1 MKLILRI
8 ALRLSAVLLPLLAL
22 WAGLFYYALMG
33 RIREETDDALWDYS
47 ELIIQRMLG
56 GERLPQLN
64 EGSNNSYSII
74 PVDSLYASAHPRLE
88 YYDAEVYIPEKEE
101 TEPARVMTTLFQ
113 DEDGL
118 YYELKVATPT
128 FEKDE
133 LLATIFGWMIF
144 LYLVLLVTVIGITIL
159 VFQRSMRP
167 LYDLLKWL
175 DDYRPGGKNRPV
187 PNRTHIEEFRR
198 LNLAA
203 QQAVDRSEALYQQQ
217 KQFIGNASHEL
228 QTPLA
233 VLSGRLEWL
242 LDHTELTEEQMGE
255 VLQMQRTLKRLSRLN
270 KTLLLLTKIDNHQF
284 PESTTVDIASLVREQ
299 QELYCEIFSA
309 RDIHWSLSL
318 PETFPVQMNESLASV
333 LVTNLMKNACLH
345 SEPGAEVQV
354 RLENRTLTV
363 SNPGTAP
370 LDQEQVF
377 KRFYQGAKKE
387 GSNGLGLALVKAV
400 ADYYG
405 LPIAYRFLEGR
416 HCFSVSWP

>member
-64 EGSNNSYSII
+64 EGSNNSYSIT

-159 VFQRSMRP
+159 VFHRSMRP

-187 PNRTHIEEFRR
+187 PNRTRIEEFRR

-363 SNPGTAP
+363 SNPGAAP
-370 LDQEQVF
+370 LDQKQVF

>member
-363 SNPGTAP
+363 SNPGAAP

>member
-64 EGSNNSYSII
+64 EGSNNSYSIT

-159 VFQRSMRP
+159 VFHRSMRP

-175 DDYRPGGKNRPV
+175 DDYRPGGKNLPV

-363 SNPGTAP
+363 SNPGAAP

>member
-64 EGSNNSYSII
+64 EGSNNSYSIT

-159 VFQRSMRP
+159 VFHRSMRP

-270 KTLLLLTKIDNHQF
+270 KTLLLLTKIDTHQF

-363 SNPGTAP
+363 SNPGAAP

-387 GSNGLGLALVKAV
+387 GSNGLGLALVKAI

-405 LPIAYRFLEGR
+405 LPIAYRFLDGK

>member
-64 EGSNNSYSII
+64 EGSNNSYSIT

-159 VFQRSMRP
+159 VFHRSMRP

-187 PNRTHIEEFRR
+187 PNRTRIEEFRR

-299 QELYCEIFSA
+299 RELYCEIF
-309 RDIHWSLSL
+309 
-318 PETFPVQMNESLASV
+318 
-333 LVTNLMKNACLH
+333 
-345 SEPGAEVQV
+345 
-354 RLENRTLTV
+354 
-363 SNPGTAP
+363 
-370 LDQEQVF
+370 
-377 KRFYQGAKKE
+377 
-387 GSNGLGLALVKAV
+387 
-400 ADYYG
+400 
-405 LPIAYRFLEGR
+405 
-416 HCFSVSWP
+416 

>member
-64 EGSNNSYSII
+64 EGSNNSYSIT

-159 VFQRSMRP
+159 VFHRSMRP

-175 DDYRPGGKNRPV
+175 DDYRPGGKNLPV

-363 SNPGTAP
+363 SHPGAAP

>member
-64 EGSNNSYSII
+64 EGSNNSYSIT

-159 VFQRSMRP
+159 VFHRSMRP

-187 PNRTHIEEFRR
+187 PNRTRIDEFRR

-363 SNPGTAP
+363 SNPGAAP

>member
-1 MKLILRI
+1 MKLIFRI
-8 ALRLSAVLLPLLAL
+8 ALRLSAALLPLLAL

-33 RIREETDDALWDYS
+33 QIRDETDDALWDYS
-47 ELIIQRMLG
+47 ELVILRMLG

-64 EGSNNSYSII
+64 EGSNNSYSIT
-74 PVDSLYASAHPRLE
+74 PVDSLYAATHPWLE

-128 FEKDE
+128 FEKDD
-133 LLATIFGWMIF
+133 LLATIFGWVVF

-159 VFQRSMRP
+159 VFHRSMRP
-167 LYDLLKWL
+167 LYDLLEWL
-175 DDYRPGGKNRPV
+175 DEYLPGGKNRPV
-187 PNRTHIEEFRR
+187 PNRTRIEEFRR

-233 VLSGRLEWL
+233 VLSGRMEWL

-255 VLQMQRTLKRLSRLN
+255 VLQMQRTLKHLSRLN
-270 KTLLLLTKIDNHQF
+270 KTLLLLTKIDNRQF
-284 PESTTVDIASLVREQ
+284 PESTTVDIAALVREQ
-299 QELYCEIFSA
+299 QELYGEIFSA
-309 RDIHWSLSL
+309 RDIHWSVSL
-318 PETFPVQMNESLASV
+318 PESFPVRMNESLASV

-363 SNPGTAP
+363 SNPGAAP

-405 LPIAYRFLEGR
+405 LSIAYRFLEGR

>member
-64 EGSNNSYSII
+64 EGSNNSYSIT

-187 PNRTHIEEFRR
+187 PNRTRIEEFRR

-203 QQAVDRSEALYQQQ
+203 QQAVDRSEALFQQQ

-284 PESTTVDIASLVREQ
+284 PESTTVDIAALVREQ

-354 RLENRTLTV
+354 RLENRTLTG

-416 HCFSVSWP
+416 HCFSVSWL

>member
-1 MKLILRI
+1 MKLIFRI
-8 ALRLSAVLLPLLAL
+8 ALRLSAALLPLLAL

-33 RIREETDDALWDYS
+33 QIRDETDDALWDYS
-47 ELIIQRMLG
+47 ELVILRMLG

-64 EGSNNSYSII
+64 EGSNNSYSIT
-74 PVDSLYASAHPRLE
+74 PVDSLYAATHPWLE

-128 FEKDE
+128 FEKDD
-133 LLATIFGWMIF
+133 LLATIFGWVVF

-159 VFQRSMRP
+159 VFHRSMRP

-175 DDYRPGGKNRPV
+175 DEYLPGGKNRPV
-187 PNRTHIEEFRR
+187 PNRTRIEEFRR

-233 VLSGRLEWL
+233 VLSGRMEWL

-255 VLQMQRTLKRLSRLN
+255 VLQMQRTLKHLSRLN
-270 KTLLLLTKIDNHQF
+270 KTLLLLTKIDNRQF
-284 PESTTVDIASLVREQ
+284 PESTTVDIAALVREQ

-309 RDIHWSLSL
+309 RDIHWSVSL
-318 PETFPVQMNESLASV
+318 PESFPVQMNESLASV
-333 LVTNLMKNACLH
+333 LITNLMKNACLH

-370 LDQEQVF
+370 LDQGQVF

-387 GSNGLGLALVKAV
+387 GSTGLGLALVKAV
-400 ADYYG
+400 ADYYR
-405 LPIAYRFLEGR
+405 LPIAYRFLDGK

>member
-1 MKLILRI
+1 MKLIFRI
-8 ALRLSAVLLPLLAL
+8 ALRLSAALLPLLAL

-64 EGSNNSYSII
+64 EGSNNSYSIT

-159 VFQRSMRP
+159 VFHRSMRP

-187 PNRTHIEEFRR
+187 PNRTRIEEFRR

-270 KTLLLLTKIDNHQF
+270 KTLLMLTKIDNHQF

-363 SNPGTAP
+363 SNPGAAP

>member
-64 EGSNNSYSII
+64 EGSNNSYSIT

-159 VFQRSMRP
+159 VFHRSMRP

-284 PESTTVDIASLVREQ
+284 PESTTVDIAALVREQ

-318 PETFPVQMNESLASV
+318 PESFPVQMNESLASV

-363 SNPGTAP
+363 SNPGAAP

-416 HCFSVSWP
+416 HCFSISWP

>member
-33 RIREETDDALWDYS
+33 RICEETDDALWDYS

-64 EGSNNSYSII
+64 EGSNNSYSIT

-159 VFQRSMRP
+159 VFHRSMRP

-187 PNRTHIEEFRR
+187 PNRTRIEEFRR

-363 SNPGTAP
+363 SNPGAAP